1 MARAGNGLDSGH
13 RPKKDVPEAT
23 NLIPLSTIF
32 IAKPRETEQ
41 EKMER
46 WTKRNLNKRHAVL
59 FPLKM
64 FLLCR

>member
-23 NLIPLSTIF
+23 NLVPLSTIF

-41 EKMER
+41 KKNRKMDQKKAE
-46 WTKRNLNKRHAVL
+46 
-59 FPLKM
+59 
-64 FLLCR
+64 

>member
-1 MARAGNGLDSGH
+1 MARAGNGL

-23 NLIPLSTIF
+23 NLISLSTIF
-32 IAKPRETEQ
+32 ITKPRETEQ
-41 EKMER
+41 KKMER
-46 WTKRNLNKRHAVL
+46 WTKRKLHKRHAFL

>member
-41 EKMER
+41 K
-46 WTKRNLNKRHAVL
+46 K
-59 FPLKM
+59 
-64 FLLCR
+64 